1 ERYNRRLSGLSPAA
15 LRLLM
20 NFDWPG
26 NVRQLRSFIERA
38 VVLAAGDTL
47 SEAELKQMMGI
58 PDREKGILPLKE
70 ARERFE
76 REYIAQILQAHE
88 WKMDASAAVLGID
101 RTNLYKKIQKLG
113 VRRR

>member
-1 ERYNRRLSGLSPAA
+1 
-15 LRLLM
+15 
-20 NFDWPG
+20 
-26 NVRQLRSFIERA
+26 VRQLRSFIERA